1 MQLPSTVLD
10 LKHPSSHGSSTTLTG
25 HYFATN
31 WKGNTRDAKSYAD
44 LMRIRRILLSYPL
57 DSKNPEGAK
66 KFQVGRGPKA
76 TVKEAPAS
84 DTMPTDL
91 TPEEQEI
98 ILENKFV
105 PSCLIIRLEGC
116 PAIAGSSLF
125 CAFCTLFTSFT

>member
-1 MQLPSTVLD
+1 MAFVKTCAQSIYCL
-10 LKHPSSHGSSTTLTG
+10 SSKGQAIEWQFYDVNG
-25 HYFATN
+25 HYFCTN

-57 DSKNPEGAK
+57 DSKNPEGPK

-84 DTMPTDL
+84 DSLPTDL

-98 ILENKFV
+98 ILET
-105 PSCLIIRLEGC
+105 
-116 PAIAGSSLF
+116 SLF
-125 CAFCTLFTSFT
+125 PAA

>member
-1 MQLPSTVLD
+1 MAFVKPCAA
-10 LKHPSSHGSSTTLTG
+10 PIYCAGSKASIITWEFYDVNG

-57 DSKNPEGAK
+57 DSKNPEGPK

-98 ILENKFV
+98 VLET
-105 PSCLIIRLEGC
+105 
-116 PAIAGSSLF
+116 SLF
-125 CAFCTLFTSFT
+125 PAA